1 MQTFNHTV
9 PLRRSCIEQ
18 KPIPYHAYPLNS
30 EEAVQLIWRAAKI
43 AKSLGIT
50 PAALKNIE
58 KDQYIG
64 ENNKMAQLT
73 SAIQREIKNL
83 KRKLGEDHSRTLEAR
98 KYL

>member
-1 MQTFNHTV
+1 LHILPREETVDKGNRLLMQTFNHTV

-58 KDQYIG
+58 KD
-64 ENNKMAQLT
+64 
-73 SAIQREIKNL
+73 
-83 KRKLGEDHSRTLEAR
+83 
-98 KYL
+98 